1 MFLIINLGLKS
12 IRGIVFSNTGKK
24 IYSENYNIQTNISGE
39 FIEQDP
45 YQYKKL
51 FFKII
56 ENLKKKGITKRIK
69 YISTTTSSGCLLLL
83 DKKKSPCSKVITI
96 LDARCKKLSYNLNKK
111 EKNLFKH
118 EMQLV
123 KVLWFKKN
131 KNKIFKKSKYWLNN
145 GDYLNMLLTNKIF
158 TDELNYR
165 KFFIKNNSFT
175 NKFIKEYGLR
185 KECLPKKINIGKM
198 LNLDQKI
205 KKKFNFHFE
214 AKLIVTTYD
223 AICATIGSINNRF
236 PENNAS
242 EVSGTVT
249 SVRAITKKKPKKIK
263 NLQIAYIPLIRRYFI
278 GASNNL
284 GGGIFEWYKK
294 FLPGNGN
301 YKNIE
306 ISYSK
311 SKENIFFL
319 PLLFGDRYLGIDS
332 ISQGLFYGIGR
343 STNIN
348 DLTKGVVESSA
359 LITKLLINDIE
370 EAGIKIKSIT
380 LSGGLARLKF
390 VNFVKYEI
398 YRKKT
403 FLCKEFE
410 STSLGCLIL
419 MLASIKKDS
428 FEKIIK
434 IIKTKEIKREY
445 NLTLKENRNKL
456 NKFKDLIIYLKQF
469 LKKNQTTDIKSRK
482 ILYNL

>member
-1 MFLIINLGLKS
+1 MFLVINLGLKS
-12 IRGIVFSNTGKK
+12 IRGIVFSENGRK
-24 IYSENYNIQTNISGE
+24 IYSQNLNIQTNISGE

-45 YQYKKL
+45 YHCKQL
-51 FFKII
+51 LFKIL

-83 DKKKSPCSKVITI
+83 DKKKQPCSKVVTI
-96 LDARCKKLSYNLNKK
+96 LDARCKNLTNLLNKK
-111 EKNLFKH
+111 KNQFKY

-131 KNKIFKKSKYWLNN
+131 KSKIFKKSKYWVNN
-145 GDYLNMLLTNKIF
+145 GDYLNMLFANKIF
-158 TDELNYR
+158 TDELNYN
-165 KFFIKNNSFT
+165 KFIIKNKSFT
-175 NKFIKEYGLR
+175 NKFLKKHGLN
-185 KECLPKKINIGKM
+185 KECLPKKTNIGEIF
-198 LNLDQKI
+198 NLDQKI
-205 KKKFNFHFE
+205 IKKFNFHSE

-223 AICATIGSINNRF
+223 AICATIGSINNKS

-263 NLQIAYIPLIRRYFI
+263 NLHISYIPLIRRYFI

-284 GGGIFEWYKK
+284 GGGIFEWYKS
-294 FLPGNGN
+294 FLSGKEN

-306 ISYSK
+306 LSFKK

-319 PLLFGDRYLGIDS
+319 PLLFGDRYLGIDR

-343 STNIN
+343 STNIH

-370 EAGIKIKSIT
+370 KSGIKIKSIT
-380 LSGGLARLKF
+380 LSGGLTRLNF

-398 YRKKT
+398 YRKRT

-419 MLASIKKDS
+419 MLKSIKKNS

-434 IIKTKEIKREY
+434 IIRTIEIKKKY
-445 NLTLKENRNKL
+445 QLSQKKNSDKIKKFNNLIE
-456 NKFKDLIIYLKQF
+456 YLKHF
-469 LKKNQTTDIKSRK
+469 LKNDNNNQI
-482 ILYNL
+482 